1 MVDGALATCIAEEL
15 SAWAVVG
22 EELVGRWRFPD
33 FAAALAAA
41 VHVGAIAQRA
51 DHHPELRLGWGFLE
65 VRLTTHSAG
74 ALTARDVDL
83 AAAVQAALGT
93 PRTPDPGRVQT
104 TA

>member
-1 MVDGALATCIAEEL
+1 VVDGALAARIAAEL
-15 SAWAVVG
+15 PTWAVVG

-33 FAAALAAA
+33 FAAALTAA
-41 VHVGAIAQRA
+41 VRAGDIAQRA

-83 AAAVQAALGT
+83 AAAVQAALGA
-93 PRTPDPGRVQT
+93 PRPRDPVRVQKP
-104 TA
+104 A